1 MLWSPACHVSG
12 FQNLKSLHIQGCK
25 ELRSLG
31 SPSIFAALV
40 QLEQLKIISCDKLQ
54 EVISRETQGGEVLEK
69 AINFRKL
76 KHLSLEQS
84 MEIERFYRGSY
95 DLKFPNLQ
103 SLRLSRIDNFTNF
116 DGSENSTTLFSDKLE
131 FPCLEELDV
140 QKVSNNVLRLWNW
153 SSSLV
158 QGETENSSISLNP
171 VPNLQILRLGKVDG
185 FVTIPHSVSH
195 KLSHLE
201 VNYFDNIKF
210 LFSVSTGNGEVFC
223 TYSQLPYLKNL
234 SVSRCES
241 LEQLFDG
248 EDDDVVVSFCERLI
262 EITLETDLF
271 TKGKEQLQLLES
283 LEIEYC
289 FDMEVIIKDEV
300 VGEGEESVYSFPRLK
315 ILKLYSLSIT
325 KFASKPNMRIQFP
338 SLESIELKSCDEI
351 KSFWS
356 GSFIAPKLKGVKVI
370 VCNNF
375 QCFFSEKRNEVR
387 ELSLLEMVEIAYC
400 RRLLSFSSEPLVA
413 PKLYDVTLFGC
424 SKMKW
429 FVGGDS
435 NNNDIVEL
443 PSLEIV
449 CIGDCHDMK
458 TFSPGGTNA
467 PKLCKLEIDNDDYS
481 KRANKE
487 LQFMLANLPNYYIRR
502 EEEEEELQSDGEMEE
517 LQSDGTQDE
526 SNNDGDE
533 ELEELRTEQW
543 WKRRA
548 QRQNHPAASNV
559 PKNSEETEFLED
571 GDVGD
576 VSDGQLCV
584 ILICLARRRRAAFV
598 PCGQLVYC
606 QRCAL
611 SVERDLAP
619 MCPVC

>member
-1 MLWSPACHVSG
+1 MLWNPACYVPG
-12 FQNLKSLHIQGCK
+12 FQNLKSLHIEGCA

-40 QLEQLKIISCDKLQ
+40 QLEQLKIISCHKLQ
-54 EVISRETQGGEVLEK
+54 EVISRETEGSEVLEK

-76 KHLSLEQS
+76 KHLSLETS
-84 MEIERFYRGSY
+84 MEIKRFYRGSY

-116 DGSENSTTLFSDKLE
+116 DGSENSTTLFYDKLQ

-140 QKVSNNVLRLWNW
+140 QEVSNNVLRLWNW
-153 SSSLV
+153 SSSLM
-158 QGETENSSISLNP
+158 QGERENGSISLNP

-201 VNYFDNIKF
+201 VNDFNNIKF

-234 SVSRCES
+234 SVSRCKS

-262 EITLETDLF
+262 EITLQTDLF

-283 LEIEYC
+283 LEIKYC
-289 FDMEVIIKDEV
+289 RNMEVIIKDEV

-315 ILKLYSLSIT
+315 ILKLKSSSIT
-325 KFASKPNMRIQFP
+325 KFASKPNTRIQFP
-338 SLESIELKSCDEI
+338 SLESIELESCQKI

-356 GSFIAPKLKGVKVI
+356 GSFIAPKLKGVKVRR
-370 VCNNF
+370 CSYF
-375 QCFFSEKRNEVR
+375 QCFFSEKTNEIR
-387 ELSLLEMVEIAYC
+387 ELPFLESVKISGC
-400 RRLLSFSSEPLVA
+400 RSLLSFSSEPFVA
-413 PKLYDVTLFGC
+413 PKLDHVTLEGC
-424 SKMKW
+424 FKMKW
-429 FVGGDS
+429 FIRGDQ

-449 CIGDCHDMK
+449 CIRECYGMN

-467 PKLCKLEIDNDDYS
+467 PKLCKLEID
-481 KRANKE
+481 KE
-487 LQFMLANLPNYYIRR
+487 LQFMLANLHNYQRGK
-502 EEEEEELQSDGEMEE
+502 EEEEGGQSAGEMEE
-517 LQSDGTQDE
+517 LQNDGTQDE

-533 ELEELRTEQW
+533 KLEELRTE
-543 WKRRA
+543 
-548 QRQNHPAASNV
+548 V
-559 PKNSEETEFLED
+559 
-571 GDVGD
+571 
-576 VSDGQLCV
+576 
-584 ILICLARRRRAAFV
+584 
-598 PCGQLVYC
+598 
-606 QRCAL
+606 
-611 SVERDLAP
+611 
-619 MCPVC
+619 